1 MRVAGRAFGIKTI
14 GECPVII
21 AELSEKDW
29 PSINDPV
36 QEPSSIDVRF
46 DDHMQQ
52 FVPLIPVEKADAG
65 NILREYGNAL
75 LSPILGRNSAAFG
88 SSGMFGQENGRNLG
102 IMESAERSVNRINSR
117 NAATED
123 VYRRLLRK

>member
-1 MRVAGRAFGIKTI
+1 MRVAGTAFGIRDIDK
-14 GECPVII
+14 GPAMI

-29 PSINDPV
+29 PSINDPAP
-36 QEPSSIDVRF
+36 EPSSIDVKF

-52 FVPLIPVEKADAG
+52 FVPSIPVETADAG

-75 LSPILGRNSAAFG
+75 LSPILGRDSAPFG
-88 SSGMFGQENGRNLG
+88 SSGMFGRENGRDLG

-123 VYRRLLRK
+123 AYRRLLRK